1 MEKNRVKLDDD
12 SDEEEE
18 EGKEGQE
25 NANSASNHTPAVTAP
40 CTAAEEKKPQLTQ
53 EELEAKQ
60 GIPCYTGSKMKDWVL
75 VCSQANYK
83 TVMWISMAF

>member
-25 NANSASNHTPAVTAP
+25 SANSASNHTPAVTTPCAAP
-40 CTAAEEKKPQLTQ
+40 EEKKPQLTQ

-60 GIPCYTGSKMKDWVL
+60 GIPCGTENKMKD
-75 VCSQANYK
+75 
-83 TVMWISMAF
+83 

>member
-12 SDEEEE
+12 SDEEED

-25 NANSASNHTPAVTAP
+25 NANNASNHTPAVTTP
-40 CTAAEEKKPQLTQ
+40 STPAEEKKPQLTQ

-60 GIPCYTGSKMKDWVL
+60 GIPCYIENKMKD
-75 VCSQANYK
+75 
-83 TVMWISMAF
+83 

>member
-25 NANSASNHTPAVTAP
+25 NANSASNNTPAVTTP
-40 CTAAEEKKPQLTQ
+40 CVAAEEKKPQLTQ

-60 GIPCYTGSKMKDWVL
+60 GISCYTKNKMTDWVL
-75 VCSQANYK
+75 RKA
-83 TVMWISMAF
+83 